1 VADDGLGVSR
11 VGDLVGVHGC
21 GSGFAACSCVET
33 QLVFR
38 HLMKGCVAVG
48 KLLLM
53 PRVWRLFRTGT
64 IDPNATTTNQRAATF
79 AASAPD
85 GAVLLTRRDD
95 DGLSHWLIAP
105 DAVGVA
111 QSALHLAQT
120 VAARAEELVDDIP
133 ELFASKHIAVA
144 RYQSGSI
151 IGRDTQVGSDLSEI
165 AGRLASALSTGEWV
179 AAVLRRPNKRE
190 VRWYKNWLSHQ
201 IGGGNLPQH
210 HSMQQT
216 AVVMSIW
223 SGADTTGE
231 AKALLRQVTAAMPGF
246 DVQITPHPVS
256 KMWGGLITI
265 AVGLLAFIAGVW
277 ALNTEVFYLS
287 DAVELMAGF
296 AAGLGLPVAAGGVLF
311 MLGRVPSYAEKVRRL
326 ARYNLLLEPAS
337 RLIPPARPQRE
348 QTDKDGAN
356 VAGSN
361 GQYPL
366 DVGSFMAGAQL
377 AVGIVAPHAGAASG
391 TSSTQMRVA
400 PSAMRDP
407 IGPLIGDNDGRAV
420 HLSSADAWQGV
431 ALFGQAGS
439 GKLLALDV
447 RIPVPVSARFPS
459 GWALNSELE
468 IGDLVFDLA
477 GELTSVVR
485 FSPVED
491 GDNYEIEFVDG
502 QRIVADARHGWN
514 VSTTRSREFNSPKRG
529 REAEHIGSGRAAI
542 VMNLRDSAS
551 AATAGTG
558 VTAADVS
565 ILTGLT
571 RSRVWALA
579 REMGMEAFDVEIPE
593 GRAFTIPRRE
603 DRFVPV
609 DAAAA
614 MSQHRGGS
622 RLTVTAEGLERLRS
636 FDGPDVSV
644 LQVATALEGAVP
656 NSALVATVAAALYRV
671 GVRKT
676 RVTTLEEHN
685 SLSRTVQAY
694 PAAEFLTGIADAIE
708 LRRFRPETVTVTT
721 GEMAERMDAAA
732 TSRREFAVPVVGIAG
747 PEVELEIDPYVLG
760 AWLGDGSTNS
770 GGFTGIDPGITD
782 EIEAAGFKM
791 SHNANGKSHHIF
803 DLIEKLR
810 TVGVAEAKHIPAS
823 YLRASASQR
832 LALLQGLMDTDG
844 TVDKKGA
851 CELTL
856 SDTTLA
862 HDVLE
867 LIRSLGIRVAIKES
881 AASYTLTDVFGTKS
895 RHPGK
900 NRFRMSFTTDVQVF
914 RLERKVVRL
923 PKTVRSTQSWNHIAA
938 IRRVPSSPVR
948 CITVADKRAQFLVE
962 GFIPT
967 HNSRLVQ
974 SLFAHAGLERVRPSG
989 RPGFTGAQNSLIAFE
1004 SKGEGADA
1012 YVEWSK
1018 IVDDQALR
1026 IDFAGPG
1033 SVQLDILS
1041 IPGTADVRARAVVNA
1056 MKYAFSDGAIQE
1068 RSFDTLTQVL
1078 TAGFVVTTEV
1088 AAAAELPASMSPFFY
1103 ANILLGG
1110 RGDAA
1115 GVALAGAIRSEAARL
1130 QLGEDTEFG
1139 HAAAQ
1144 LQALYSGKTPAQRST
1159 FTDAP
1164 RSKVSALLAAESWW
1178 GRPNKISWDR
1188 LLTEHRS
1195 VIINTGVT
1203 ASGHEADD
1211 TLVSQF
1217 SAMMMHTLYSAI
1229 KRCCSEWRDAGR
1241 SVSLY
1246 ADELKLL
1253 AGNTSTVITW
1263 LKDQGRSYGVR
1274 TVFATQYPEQLAPE
1288 VRNAVMGYG
1297 TLLAFSQS
1305 NPEVV
1310 KGLVADLSLSG
1321 DLWTGAD
1328 VANLPA
1334 FEAIVRASVG
1344 QQRQA
1349 PFTLSIR
1356 DFWSNRSG
1364 FAEEQG
1370 YGK

>member
-1 VADDGLGVSR
+1 
-11 VGDLVGVHGC
+11 
-21 GSGFAACSCVET
+21 
-33 QLVFR
+33 
-38 HLMKGCVAVG
+38 
-48 KLLLM
+48 M
-53 PRVWRLFRTGT
+53 PRVWRLSRTGT
-64 IDPNATTTNQRAATF
+64 IEPNATTTNQRAATF

-85 GAVLLTRRDD
+85 GTVLLTRRDD

-105 DAVGVA
+105 DAIGVQ

-120 VAARAEELVDDIP
+120 VAARAEELVDDVP
-133 ELFASKHIAVA
+133 ELFDSKQIAVA
-144 RYQSGSI
+144 RYETGSI

-165 AGRLASALSTGEWV
+165 AGRLASALRSGEWV
-179 AAVLRRPNKRE
+179 AAVLRHPNKRE
-190 VRWYKNWLSHQ
+190 VRWYQKWLQNQ

-223 SGADTTGE
+223 SGADSAAE

-246 DVQITPHPVS
+246 DVQITPHAVS
-256 KMWGGLITI
+256 KTIGGFATIAGGL
-265 AVGLLAFIAGVW
+265 AAFAAGVW
-277 ALNTEVFYLS
+277 TLNTKLFYAS
-287 DAVELMAGF
+287 DNVELLAGF

-311 MLGRVPSYAEKVRRL
+311 LLGRVPSYAEKVKRL

-337 RLIPPARPQRE
+337 RLLPPARPKRE
-348 QTDKDGAN
+348 HQTKDG
-356 VAGSN
+356 VTVPGTN

-366 DVGSFMAGAQL
+366 DAGSFMAGAQL

-391 TSSTQMRVA
+391 NSSTQMRVA
-400 PSAMRDP
+400 PSAMRER
-407 IGPLIGDNDGRAV
+407 IGPLVGDNDGRPV
-420 HLSSADAWQGV
+420 YLSAADAWSGTI
-431 ALFGQAGS
+431 LFGQAGS
-439 GKLLALDV
+439 GKLLAMDV
-447 RIPVPVSARFPS
+447 RIPVPVSARFPL

-468 IGDLVFDLA
+468 IGDLVFGLD

-485 FSPVED
+485 FSPVEV

-502 QRIVADARHGWN
+502 QRIIADARHGWN

-529 REAEHIGSGRAAI
+529 REAKHICSGRAAI
-542 VMNLRDSAS
+542 VKNLRDSAS
-551 AATAGTG
+551 AAASGTG

-565 ILTGLT
+565 TITGLT

-579 REMGMEAFDVEIPE
+579 REMGMETFDVEIPE
-593 GRAFTIPRRE
+593 SRVFTVPEKE

-609 DAAAA
+609 EAAVA
-614 MSQHRGGS
+614 MSRHRGGS
-622 RLTVTAEGLERLRS
+622 RLTVTTEGLERLRS
-636 FDGPDVSV
+636 LDGPDVSV
-644 LQVATALEGAVP
+644 HQVATALEGTVP
-656 NSALVATVAAALYRV
+656 NPALVATVAATLYRL

-676 RVTTLEEHN
+676 TTTTLKEHL

-708 LRRFRPETVTVTT
+708 LRRFRPETATVTT
-721 GEMAERMDAAA
+721 GEMAERMNA
-732 TSRREFAVPVVGIAG
+732 TTMSRREFAVPVVGITG
-747 PEVELEIDPYVLG
+747 PDVELEIDPYVLG

-770 GGFTGIDPGITD
+770 GGVTGIDPGITD

-791 SHNANGKSHHIF
+791 SHSANGNSHHIF
-803 DLIEKLR
+803 DLIQVLR
-810 TVGVAEAKHIPAS
+810 AVGVAEAKHIPAS

-856 SDTTLA
+856 SDATLA
-862 HDVLE
+862 HDALE

-881 AASYTLTDVFGTKS
+881 AASYTFTDESGAQS
-895 RHPGK
+895 RHSGK
-900 NRFRMSFTTDVQVF
+900 NRFRMNFTTDVQVF
-914 RLERKVVRL
+914 RLARKVVRL
-923 PKTVRSTQSWNHIAA
+923 PKTIRSTQRWNYIVG
-938 IRRVPSSPVR
+938 IRRAPSSPVR

-974 SLFAHAGLERVRPSG
+974 SLFAHSGLERSAPSG
-989 RPGFTGAQNSLIAFE
+989 RPGFTGSQNSLIAFE

-1033 SVQLDILS
+1033 SIQLDILS

-1056 MKYAFSDGAIQE
+1056 MKYAFSDGSIQE

-1078 TAGFVVTTEV
+1078 TAGFAVTPDV
-1088 AAAAELPASMSPFFY
+1088 AAVAELPVGMSPFFY

-1110 RGDAA
+1110 RGDAM
-1115 GVALAGAIRSEAARL
+1115 GVALAGAIRSEVARL
-1130 QLGEDTEFG
+1130 QLGEETDLG
-1139 HAAAQ
+1139 YAGAQ
-1144 LQALYSGKTPAQRST
+1144 LQALYSGKTPSQRST

-1203 ASGHEADD
+1203 PDGFEADD
-1211 TLVSQF
+1211 TLVAQF

-1229 KRCCSEWRDAGR
+1229 KRCCSEWRETGR

-1274 TVFATQYPEQLAPE
+1274 TVFATQYPEQLVPE

-1334 FEAIVRASVG
+1334 FETIVRASVG

-1356 DFWSNRSG
+1356 DFWTNRAN
-1364 FAEEQG
+1364 FAAEQG
-1370 YGK
+1370 YGE